1 MDQTSE
7 VQPVVTDADVGEQ
20 GNELATSNTDT
31 TTLSIAP
38 NTSDAGLSSSDGMA
52 QMSNGTQ
59 DGSTEKEGI
68 LMRLHAALDDL
79 EAKIGNGVHV
89 FAHEVAALRELV
101 KSSI

>member
-7 VQPVVTDADVGEQ
+7 TQPVVTDADVGEQ

-38 NTSDAGLSSSDGMA
+38 NTSDAGSSSSDGLA
-52 QMSNGTQ
+52 TTNSGEVAI
-59 DGSTEKEGI
+59 STEKEGI
-68 LMRLHAALDDL
+68 LLRLHAALDDL

-101 KSSI
+101 KSAI